1 MSAAVLSLP
10 TRRATKRFARALAH
24 RLAPSDLVILS
35 GPLGAG
41 KTFLVRATLRAMGLP
56 ERVAVTSPTFT
67 LVHEYETSLLAIHA
81 DLYRLSGDR
90 DVESLGL
97 LEQRDLGK
105 VLFVE
110 WGEQYLAVLGGDALV
125 VALGV
130 EPRTAMLRPT
140 GPRATKL
147 ADSLDL

>member
-1 MSAAVLSLP
+1 MSALVLSLP
-10 TRRATKRFARALAH
+10 TRRATKRFGRALAH
-24 RLAPSDLVILS
+24 RLEPSDLLILT

-81 DLYRLSGDR
+81 DLYRLSGAP

-97 LEQRDLGK
+97 LEQRDQGK

-110 WGEQYLAVLGGDALV
+110 WGEPYIALLGGDALV

-130 EPRTAMLRPT
+130 EPRRVTLRPT

-147 ADSLDL
+147 ADSLVL